1 MIFSRKVKMEDI
13 FIYEIFPTTTY
24 TATATKICE
33 FSLPDG
39 GFYDIVSICE
49 SNRSS
54 VEEQEVDK
62 KCEVDEKPE
71 TKVELFEKVDNSNN
85 SSDYVNMETTVNNSG
100 TFTYS
105 PRRNSKR
112 VPPKKP
118 PRRSNRSSSMS
129 SGSSVNSTSSVIST
143 NSISSKYN
151 SNNSIS
157 ECENG

>member
-1 MIFSRKVKMEDI
+1 MRFSRKVKMEDI

-33 FSLPDG
+33 FSLPEG

-49 SNRSS
+49 SNRSL
-54 VEEQEVDK
+54 VEEQEINK
-62 KCEVDEKPE
+62 KCEVDEKSE
-71 TKVELFEKVDNSNN
+71 TKVELFEKVNNSNN
-85 SSDYVNMETTVNNSG
+85 NSDYVSMDTTVNNSG

-105 PRRNSKR
+105 PRRNLKR

-129 SGSSVNSTSSVIST
+129 SGSSVNSTSSVMST
-143 NSISSKYN
+143 NSISSENN

-157 ECENG
+157 ECETG

>member
-1 MIFSRKVKMEDI
+1 MRFSRKVKMEDI

-118 PRRSNRSSSMS
+118 PRRSNRASSMS